1 MWARFAEKTKKI
13 LEIARDEA
21 ERLGHTDVGTEHFL
35 LAIVKEKQN
44 LAARILVSLGIN
56 LDAVKNSL
64 EKIIVRGPITSNI
77 EKKFTKKAKL
87 VLEFA
92 FEEARMWGHNYI
104 GPEHLLIGILREKE
118 EIACRVLENFGVTL
132 EAVRNQVANFL
143 GEELVPV
150 LRQKPKTPMLNE
162 FSKDL
167 TQFARE
173 GKLDPV
179 IGREMEIER
188 VIQILNKRVKNN
200 PVLIGEPG
208 VGKTAI
214 VEGLAQKIVN
224 GDVPRNMR
232 DKRVIALD
240 LVGIVAG
247 TKYRGEFEE
256 RLKRITKEI
265 QKSQGEIILFIDEV
279 HTIIGA
285 GGAEGALDASNI
297 LKPLL
302 ARGELRCIG
311 ATTLDDYRKYIE
323 RDAALERR
331 FQPVF
336 VNEPTPEET
345 MKILKGLREKY
356 EEHHQVKIPD
366 ESLDAAIKL
375 SCRYITDRALP
386 DKAIDVIDEAASRV
400 HLREYNMPNISFLE
414 KELLEINQ
422 ELEIAIN
429 NRDFERADILQ
440 REKMRIQ
447 EEIKHLENT
456 ANMMKEIAKPVVTP
470 EDVSVVVSAWTG
482 IPLSKLIE
490 EESKKLL
497 KIEEALHKRIVGQE
511 EAINAVARAIR
522 RSRAGIGDPRR
533 PMGSFIFLGPTGVGK
548 TELARTLAEFLF
560 GDEKALIK
568 FDMSEYM
575 ERFAVSRL
583 IGAPPGYVGYEEGG
597 QLTEQVRRRPY
608 SVVLFDEIEKAHP
621 EVFNILL
628 QIMEDGQL
636 TSSLGHKVDFKNT
649 IIIMTSNIGATLIQ
663 QEQSLGFR
671 KERDREWEPDEKS
684 YQKMK
689 NKVMEELKKTFRPEF
704 LNRVDEIIVFHALN
718 NQQIREIVD
727 LMLKR
732 IISQMEEKGFEIV
745 FSEEVKNKLSKEGY
759 NPTMGARPLR
769 RCIQKLIEDPLS
781 EEIIKGKFKEGE
793 TIYVKLDEE
802 ENIVFLKGEP
812 VLV

>member
-1 MWARFAEKTKKI
+1 MWDRFSDKAQKI
-13 LEIARDEA
+13 IVIAQEEA
-21 ERLGHTDVGTEHFL
+21 ERLGHSYVGTEHFL
-35 LAIVKEKQN
+35 LAIIKEKNN
-44 LAARILVSLGIN
+44 LAARILISLGIN
-56 LDAVKNSL
+56 LEAVKNSL
-64 EKIIVRGPITSNI
+64 EKIIIKGVGATK
-77 EKKFTKKAKL
+77 EKRFTNKAKL
-87 VLEFA
+87 VLELA
-92 FEEARMWGHNYI
+92 FEEARRWGHNYI
-104 GPEHLLIGILREKE
+104 GPEHILIGILKEKE
-118 EIACRVLENFGVTL
+118 EIACRVLENFGITV
-132 EAVRNQVANFL
+132 EIVRNQAATFL
-143 GEELVPV
+143 GEELVPIIKQ
-150 LRQKPKTPMLNE
+150 RPKTPVLNE

-167 TQFARE
+167 TQLARE

-179 IGREMEIER
+179 IGREKEIER

-200 PVLIGEPG
+200 PVLVGEPG

-214 VEGLAQKIVN
+214 VEGLAQRIARGN
-224 GDVPRNMR
+224 ICRNMKN
-232 DKRVIALD
+232 KRVIALD
-240 LVGIVAG
+240 LVGVVAG

-256 RLKRITKEI
+256 RLKRITREI
-265 QKSQGEIILFIDEV
+265 QKSQGEIILFIDEI
-279 HTIIGA
+279 HTLIGA
-285 GGAEGALDASNI
+285 GGAEGTLDASNI

-336 VNEPTPEET
+336 VQESTPEET
-345 MKILKGLREKY
+345 MEILKGLREKY
-356 EEHHQVKIPD
+356 EVHHNVKIPD
-366 ESLDAAIKL
+366 ETLDAAIKL
-375 SCRYITDRALP
+375 SVRYISDRALP
-386 DKAIDVIDEAASRV
+386 DKAIDIIDESASRV
-400 HLREYNMPNISFLE
+400 SLRESYSPNIS
-414 KELLEINQ
+414 LLEEEIFNINQ
-422 ELEIAIN
+422 ELELAIS

-440 REKMRIQ
+440 REKIRIQ
-447 EEIKHLENT
+447 QEIRHLEETRKILEEIN
-456 ANMMKEIAKPVVTP
+456 KPVVTP
-470 EDVSVVVSAWTG
+470 EDVTFVVSAWTG
-482 IPLSKLIE
+482 IPISKIAE

-497 KIEEALHKRIVGQE
+497 RIEEFLHKRIVGQD

-522 RSRAGIGDPRR
+522 RSRAGIGDPKR
-533 PMGSFIFLGPTGVGK
+533 PLGSFIFLGPTGVGK
-548 TELARTLAEFLF
+548 TELAKALAEFLF

-597 QLTEQVRRRPY
+597 QLTEQVRRKPY

-663 QEQSLGFR
+663 QQDVLGFR
-671 KERDREWEPDEKS
+671 KDRGMILEPDEKF

-689 NKVMEELKKTFRPEF
+689 NKVMDELKKVFRPEF

-718 NQQIREIVD
+718 NQQIREIID
-727 LMLKR
+727 LMLNR
-732 IISQMEEKGFEIV
+732 ISLQIKEKGFEIF
-745 FSEEVKNKLSKEGY
+745 FSEELKDKLSKEGY
-759 NPTMGARPLR
+759 NLTFGARPLR
-769 RCIQKLIEDPLS
+769 RCIQKLVEDPLS
-781 EEIIKGKFKEGE
+781 EEILKGKFAEGDI
-793 TIYVKLDEE
+793 IYVELDENG
-802 ENIVFLKGEP
+802 NILFTKKEP